1 MTGRVTT
8 HQLSAGGVR
17 TTLPTEDGPIAA
29 LQAGHGPAVL
39 LLPGYTGS
47 KEDFAPMLTPLAAA
61 GFAVT
66 AIDLP
71 GQFES
76 PGPADPSAYRPERLA
91 RAVHSVTAR
100 LTRGGAAVHL
110 VGHSF
115 GGLVARAAA
124 LAEPQR
130 YASLTLMCSGPAAI
144 GGARRALIDQ
154 LEPVLAASG
163 MAAVYAAGQAAA
175 RAQAGYVDPPAPL
188 AAFLE
193 RRFLAGAPAMLQG
206 MGRALRDEPDRVAEL
221 AATGLPVFVL
231 HGADDDAWPVAQQR
245 DMARRLSA
253 HLAVIAGAAHS
264 PAVENPDE
272 TAAALL
278 EFWRSVG

>member
-1 MTGRVTT
+1 MTG
-8 HQLSAGGVR
+8 HPAQLSTGSER
-17 TTLPTEDGPIAA
+17 TVLQTADGPISA
-29 LQAGHGPAVL
+29 LRAGSGPAVL

-47 KEDFAPMLTPLAAA
+47 KEDFAPLLAPLAAA

-76 PGPADPSAYRPERLA
+76 PGPADPSAYRPDELA
-91 RAVHSVTAR
+91 
-100 LTRGGAAVHL
+100 AAVLAVSKDLGAPVHL
-110 VGHSF
+110 LGHSF
-115 GGLVARAAA
+115 GGLVARAAV
-124 LAEPQR
+124 LADPSR
-130 YASLTLMCSGPAAI
+130 YASLTLMCSGPGAI
-144 GGARRALIDQ
+144 GGARRDVIDQ

-163 MAAVYAAGQAAA
+163 MAAVYAASLAAA
-175 RAQAGYVDPPAPL
+175 RAEAGYLHPPAPL

-221 AATGLPVFVL
+221 ADTAVPKLVL
-231 HGADDDAWPVAQQR
+231 YGADDDAWPTAVQQ

-253 HLAVIAGAAHS
+253 QLAVIAGAAHS
-264 PAVENPDE
+264 PAVENPSA
-272 TAAALL
+272 TVAALL
-278 EFWRSVG
+278 AFWGATG